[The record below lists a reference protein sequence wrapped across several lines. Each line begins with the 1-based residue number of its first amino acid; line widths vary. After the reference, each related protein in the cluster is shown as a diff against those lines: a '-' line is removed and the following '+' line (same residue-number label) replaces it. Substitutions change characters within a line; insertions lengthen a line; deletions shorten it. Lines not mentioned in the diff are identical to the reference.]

1 MFSGV
6 LLIFLYL
13 MVKSWTYAF
22 CPPNSESQTRTLE
35 VRQQTANTAIL
46 CQSAYITVLWYM
58 YKVTFDRSVDIL
70 AAGDGVSSL
79 PCEMEETG
87 TGRPKWG
94 QWFILTIETQ

>member
-1 MFSGV
+1 
-6 LLIFLYL
+6 